1 MGPHASVIGQDDDL
15 FIEDLS
21 QHSSAAR
28 PTGPGIFC
36 FCRAADAYLTA
47 PAEATSGRLA

>member
-1 MGPHASVIGQDDDL
+1 MGPLTSVIGQDDDL

-28 PTGPGIFC
+28 PTGAGILC

-47 PAEATSGRLA
+47 PAEAAPGRLA